1 MSWCFFILLLSQV
14 PATDLQA
21 ARQAVGSQDYGRAVQ
36 LLDEF
41 LESDDTH
48 IEGRYLRG
56 IALRERGRNPTLKNR
71 LQRVLARSA
80 ADFEFVVAR
89 DSAYQDVLFQYA
101 ILKRYEDDLEGAI
114 RLGEAQL
121 EHRPDLDYVL
131 PRLLSFYWRYVV
143 TTAPQKARLWLR
155 SQSGSLAPLFIGRAY
170 ERQGM
175 YDSAETIYADDEDIS
190 ETPLLL
196 AQARLS
202 FARMRPEIGT
212 ETIEEAISGIDSKVD
227 ALVFF
232 EEIKTIASPAEVAA
246 FERIEELEEYRK
258 FFRTFW
264 TSRDPM
270 PAAAYN
276 ARMVE
281 HYRRL
286 RIAEQNFLFNGYR
299 SWFRSA
305 FTHDETYFPVTY
317 ELSSDF
323 NDRGIVFMRHGEPDD
338 YTVGEANSWLY
349 NDSLLVFHFAP
360 TCIGQ
365 VCGVTEHFVPSPLG
379 PTFEPAVVGLDALD
393 AERKSVDYLV
403 NGLSTDRH
411 QWSSDTR
418 HWEVPYVV
426 GAFRGLDGRTL
437 VEVYYKVPLHE
448 TARVR
453 GPDSVVVET
462 GFAIHTSNWE
472 RINYVRKQS
481 QFGRGEDAF
490 VDRFQVDLSADRFNI
505 ALHARV
511 LDGVHLRAY
520 RFDYTVPRYTE
531 TGLQLSD
538 MLFADSIAVLPDAV
552 ERDDV
557 ILYVNP
563 SGQFERPTAP
573 FVYFEVYNLTQEP
586 DGQTRYRIA
595 YTLTPVDAGQEGT
608 ITLQTSEQ
616 RSANTSPLSYVA
628 LDLGEA
634 SAGSY
639 TIEVEVEDLITGV
652 VARTGRALHLK

>member
-1 MSWCFFILLLSQV
+1 MSWCFLILLLSQV
-14 PATDLQA
+14 PGTDLQA
-21 ARQAVGSQDYGRAVQ
+21 ARQAVGSQDYGRAIQ

-80 ADFEFVVAR
+80 ADFEFVVAH

-114 RLGEAQL
+114 TLGEAQL

-143 TTAPQKARLWLR
+143 TTTPQKARLWLR
-155 SQSGSLAPLFIGRAY
+155 SQAGSLAPLFVGRAY

-175 YDSAETIYADDEDIS
+175 YDSAEAIYAEDEDTA

-196 AQARLS
+196 AQARLN

-246 FERIEELEEYRK
+246 FERIEELEGYRK

-276 ARMVE
+276 ARMAE

-286 RIAEQNFLFNGYR
+286 RIAEQNFLFNGFR

-317 ELSSDF
+317 ELGSDF
-323 NDRGIVFMRHGEPDD
+323 NDRGIVFMRHGEPDH

-379 PTFEPAVVGLDALD
+379 PTFEPAIVGLDALD

-437 VEVYYKVPLHE
+437 VEIYYEVPLHE

-462 GFAIHTSNWE
+462 GVSIHNGDWE

-481 QFGRGEDAF
+481 QYGRGEDAF
-490 VDRFQVDLSADRFNI
+490 VDRFQVDLSADRFNL

-520 RFDYTVPRYTE
+520 RFAYTVPGFTD

-538 MLFADSIAVLPDAV
+538 MFLADSIAVIPDAI

-563 SGQFERPTAP
+563 SGQFERPVAP
-573 FVYFEVYNLTQEP
+573 FVYFEIYNLTQEP

-595 YTLTPVDAGQEGT
+595 YTLTPVDADQDGA

-616 RSANTSPLSYVA
+616 RTANSSPLSYVA

>member
-1 MSWCFFILLLSQV
+1 MSWCFLILLLSQV

-21 ARQAVGSQDYGRAVQ
+21 ARQAVESQEYGRAIQ

-41 LESDDTH
+41 LESDNTH

-71 LQRVLARSA
+71 IQRLLARSE
-80 ADFEFVVAR
+80 ADFEFVVAQ

-101 ILKRYEDDLEGAI
+101 ILKRYKDDLEGAI
-114 RLGEAQL
+114 TLGEAQL
-121 EHRPDLDYVL
+121 AHRPDLDYVL

-143 TTAPQKARLWLR
+143 TTAPPKARLWLR
-155 SQSGSLAPLFIGRAY
+155 SQSGSLAPLFVGRAY

-175 YDSAETIYADDEDIS
+175 YDTAEAIYAEDEDAA

-212 ETIEEAISGIDSKVD
+212 ETIEEAISGIDTKVD

-246 FERIEELEEYRK
+246 FDRIYELEGYRS

-264 TSRDPM
+264 ASRDPM

-276 ARMVE
+276 ARMAE

-286 RIAEQNFLFNGYR
+286 RIAEQSFLFNGFR

-305 FTHDETYFPVTY
+305 FTHDETYFPATY

-323 NDRGIVFMRHGEPDD
+323 NDRGIIFMRHGEPDD
-338 YTVGEANSWLY
+338 YTIGEANSWLY

-365 VCGVTEHFVPSPLG
+365 VCGVTEHFVPSPVG
-379 PTFEPAVVGLDALD
+379 PTFEPALVGLDALD
-393 AERKSVDYLV
+393 AERRSVDFLV
-403 NGLSTDRH
+403 DGLSTDRH

-418 HWEVPYVV
+418 QWEVPYIV

-437 VEVYYKVPLHE
+437 VEIYYEVPLHE
-448 TARVR
+448 TARAR

-462 GFAIHTSNWE
+462 GFAIHTSDWE
-472 RINYVRKQS
+472 RINYARKQS
-481 QFGRGEDAF
+481 QYGRGDDAF
-490 VDRFQVDLSADRFNI
+490 VDRFQVDLSADRFNL

-520 RFDYTVPRYTE
+520 RFDYTVPRYTD

-538 MLFADSIAVLPDAV
+538 MFLADSISALPDAV
-552 ERDDV
+552 ERDEV

-563 SGQFERPTAP
+563 SGQFERPAAP
-573 FVYFEVYNLTQEP
+573 FVYFEIYNLTQEP
-586 DGQTRYRIA
+586 DGRTRYRIA
-595 YTLTPVDAGQEGT
+595 YTLIPVDTGQEGV

-616 RSANTSPLSYVA
+616 QSTSTSPLSYVA
-628 LDLGEA
+628 VDLGEA

-639 TIEVEVEDLITGV
+639 TVEVEVEDLITGM
-652 VARTGRALHLK
+652 VARTRRALHLK

>member
-1 MSWCFFILLLSQV
+1 MAWCFLILLLSQIL
-14 PATDLQA
+14 PTDLQA
-21 ARQAVGSQDYGRAVQ
+21 ARQAVASQEYERAVQ

-41 LESDDTH
+41 LESDSNH

-56 IALRERGRNPTLKNR
+56 IALRERGRSPTLKNR
-71 LQRVLARSA
+71 LQRLLARSA
-80 ADFEFVVAR
+80 ADFEFVVAQ

-101 ILKRYEDDLEGAI
+101 ILKRYKEDLEGAI
-114 RLGEAQL
+114 TLGEAQL
-121 EHRPDLDYVL
+121 KHQPDLDYVL

-143 TTAPQKARLWLR
+143 TTAPEKARLWLR
-155 SQSGSLAPLFIGRAY
+155 SQSGPLSPLFVGRAY

-175 YDSAETIYADDEDIS
+175 YDTAEAIYTEDEDTA

-212 ETIEEAISGIDSKVD
+212 ETIEEAISSIDAKVD

-258 FFRTFW
+258 FFRVFW
-264 TSRDPM
+264 TSRNPM

-276 ARMVE
+276 ARMAE

-286 RIAEQNFLFNGYR
+286 RIAEQSFLFNGFR

-317 ELSSDF
+317 QLSSDF
-323 NDRGIVFMRHGEPDD
+323 NDRGIIFMRHGEPDD

-360 TCIGQ
+360 TCMGQ
-365 VCGVTEHFVPSPLG
+365 VCGVTEHFVPSPVG
-379 PTFEPAVVGLDALD
+379 PTFEPALVGLDALD
-393 AERKSVDYLV
+393 AERKSADYLV
-403 NGLSTDRH
+403 HGLSTDRH
-411 QWSSDTR
+411 QWSSDIR

-437 VEVYYKVPLHE
+437 VEIYYEVPLHE

-462 GFAIHTSNWE
+462 GFAIHTDDWE
-472 RINYVRKQS
+472 RINYARKQS
-481 QFGRGEDAF
+481 QYGRGEKAF
-490 VDRFQVDLSADRFNI
+490 VDRFQVDLSTDRFNF

-520 RFDYTVPRYTE
+520 RFDYLVPRYTDS
-531 TGLQLSD
+531 GLQLSD
-538 MLFADSIAVLPDAV
+538 MLLADSISALPDAV
-552 ERDDV
+552 VRDEV
-557 ILYVNP
+557 ILHVNP
-563 SGQFERPTAP
+563 SGQFERSVAP
-573 FVYFEVYNLTQEP
+573 FVYFEIYNLTREP

-595 YTLTPVDAGQEGT
+595 YTLTPADAGQEEA

-616 RSANTSPLSYVA
+616 RSTDTSPLSYVA
-628 LDLGEA
+628 IDLGEA
-634 SAGSY
+634 SDGSY
-639 TIEVEVEDLITGV
+639 TIEVEVEDLVTGMAV
-652 VARTGRALHLK
+652 RTARVLHLE